1 MYYKIDDIKIS
12 DKELALISDIGL
24 REIPTATDFVKSTA
38 KKYCVSSSGVWYIL
52 KRLKGKR
59 VVDFTERKR
68 GLSKPL
74 SLTGYGKTIARKKVD
89 IVFSIKHKM

>member
-1 MYYKIDDIKIS
+1 MHYKIDNIKIS

-24 REIPTATDFVKSTA
+24 REIPTATDFVRSTA

-59 VVDFTERKR
+59 VVDFTEREGGPR
-68 GLSKPL
+68 KPL
-74 SLTGYGKTIARKKVD
+74 SLTEYGKNIIRKKTETYV
-89 IVFSIKHKM
+89 SMK